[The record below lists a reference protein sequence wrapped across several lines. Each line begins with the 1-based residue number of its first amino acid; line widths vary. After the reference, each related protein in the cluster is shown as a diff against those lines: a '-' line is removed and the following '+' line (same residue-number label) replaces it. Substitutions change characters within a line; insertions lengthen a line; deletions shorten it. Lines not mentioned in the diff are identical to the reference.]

1 MAYKLLEKQIDALP
15 IEAQQ
20 EVAHYVGYLYSLY
33 NARKWQQFSVADR
46 INAFMKEN
54 PNAFD
59 EFVPVRD
66 AGLQAIRELTKN
78 DYDRQKAI
86 V

>member
-33 NARKWQQFSVADR
+33 NVRKSRKISVADK

-59 EFVPVRD
+59 EFAPVRD

-78 DYDRQKAI
+78 DSW
-86 V
+86 

>member
-1 MAYKLLEKQIDALP
+1 MAYKTLERQIDALP
-15 IEAQQ
+15 MEAQQ

-33 NARKWQQFSVADR
+33 SARKNRKISVAEK
-46 INAFMKEN
+46 INVFMKEN

-59 EFVPVRD
+59 EFAPVRD

-78 DYDRQKAI
+78 DSW
-86 V
+86 

>member
-1 MAYKLLEKQIDALP
+1 MAYKFLEEQIDALP

-20 EVAHYVGYLYSLY
+20 EVAHYVGYLHSLY
-33 NARKWQQFSVADR
+33 NARKRQKLSVADR
-46 INAFMKEN
+46 VNAFMKEN

-59 EFVPVRD
+59 EFAPVRD

-78 DYDRQKAI
+78 DCDRQKAI